1 LSDVGIEGDKVEWIT
16 IKVLWKELNGK
27 PRRSRVAANGD
38 KDQYKVSFPPA
49 EEKNAEENVSNAE
62 ERPTSN
68 DVLKTLLT

>member
-1 LSDVGIEGDKVEWIT
+1 
-16 IKVLWKELNGK
+16 LNGR
-27 PRRSRVAANGD
+27 PRRFRAAANGD
-38 KDQYKVSFPPA
+38 EDQRKVSFPSA